1 LEAGAAKVAL
11 NSAIVRRPALLD
23 ALVARVGGARV
34 VASIDARRVG
44 GAGDALAFEVF
55 TAGGQVPSG
64 LDAVAWAVE
73 CERRGAG
80 EILLTSIDRD
90 GRRDGCDVELTRQVA
105 DAVGIPVVA
114 SGGAGAAEHFR
125 ALFETT
131 RAAAGLAAGIF
142 HDGTTPPA
150 AVKRLLATA
159 ARSGS
164 EAA

>member
-1 LEAGAAKVAL
+1 
-11 NSAIVRRPALLD
+11 
-23 ALVARVGGARV
+23 
-34 VASIDARRVG
+34 
-44 GAGDALAFEVF
+44 
-55 TAGGQVPSG
+55 
-64 LDAVAWAVE
+64 VE

-80 EILLTSIDRD
+80 EILLTSIDCD
-90 GRRDGCDVELTRQVA
+90 GRRDGFDVELTRQVA

-125 ALFETT
+125 ALFRET

-142 HDGTTPPA
+142 HDGTTTPA